1 LERRLYAAAPSTIR
15 LLSRARVKG
24 APMENRNRRLDI
36 VALLGIAAFL
46 IVPWYRVDDGFLAFG
61 WVGGFL
67 RDATTS
73 PGIFQIFSG
82 HWWLGVAAALMVCAG
97 GTRYIRDPAR
107 RGALL
112 VGIGALGVFFL
123 ALQGLAIGISGWSWA
138 WPEALFGTL
147 ADGQPSMGAGAV
159 LATVCFVL
167 LFSFG
172 LAERGV
178 MKGDAFVISAIA
190 LLVFLVA
197 IFVFYPV
204 GSMLVGAFQDVDGS
218 FKPDGFISNIQ
229 DPSVWSLG
237 CVVGGERCGVAW
249 RTLWLAIFTAAGAT
263 AMGLA
268 FALVATRTHFP
279 FKKGLRVITVLPII
293 TPPFVIGLA
302 LILLFG
308 RSGVVTQS
316 LSTLFGIEP
325 GRWLYGLT
333 GIWIAQVLSFTP
345 ISFLVLIGVVEG
357 VSPSMEEASQTL
369 RANRWR
375 TFWKVSLPLMT
386 PGIANAFLIGFIESM
401 ADFGNPMV
409 LGGSHGVLS
418 TEIFFAVVG
427 SQNDP
432 SRAAVLAMIL
442 LVFTLSAFLAQ
453 RFWLAGKNFSTVTGK
468 GDSGAHIALPRGLS
482 IAVHALVIPWMIFT
496 LVVYGMILFGGFV
509 KTWGLDNSLTFD
521 HYVHAF
527 SVTFRDGA
535 IAWTGVAWNSFWT
548 TMEIALISA
557 PLTAA
562 VGLLTAYLIVR
573 QRFFGR
579 NLFEF
584 ALMMSFAIPGTVI
597 GISYIMAFNLPPLEM
612 TGSALIL
619 VACFVFRNMPVGVRG
634 GVAAMSQLD
643 RSLDEASL
651 TLKANSFRTIRKVI
665 LPLLRPAINAALVY
679 SFVRAIT
686 SISAVI
692 FLVSAQYNM
701 ATSYIVGLVENGEY
715 GVAIAYSSA
724 LIVVMMVVIG
734 GFQLLVGER
743 RLRRENR
750 IALPVTASAAIP
762 LQEKTA

>member
-1 LERRLYAAAPSTIR
+1 MERSDRRLNIA
-15 LLSRARVKG
+15 
-24 APMENRNRRLDI
+24 
-36 VALLGIAAFL
+36 LGIGLAGL
-46 IVPWYRVDDGFLAFG
+46 VLVPWYRIEAGFYGLSWLKNFPTGSAEAPGILQAFEFGRWNLALIALIFA
-61 WVGGFL
+61 VAIAARFL
-67 RDATTS
+67 RVS
-73 PGIFQIFSG
+73 
-82 HWWLGVAAALMVCAG
+82 ALRSNLLIAAG
-97 GTRYIRDPAR
+97 GAGI
-107 RGALL
+107 LFL
-112 VGIGALGVFFL
+112 VW
-123 ALQGLAIGISGWSWA
+123 QGLAIGYTGWSWTIN
-138 WPEALFGTL
+138 ETLFGPL
-147 ADGQPSMGAGAV
+147 ADGQPSMGAGAGLTALALV
-159 LATVCFVL
+159 LFFA
-167 LFSFG
+167 FG

-178 MKGDAFVISAIA
+178 LRGDAFVVASIT

-204 GSMLVGAFQDVDGS
+204 GSMFVGAFQSFDGS
-218 FKPDGFISNIQ
+218 FDPSGFVRNIQ
-229 DPSVWSLG
+229 DPSIWSLD
-237 CVVGGERCGVAW
+237 CLVGGNRCGIAW
-249 RTLWLAIFTAAGAT
+249 RTFFLAVLTASGST
-263 AMGLA
+263 ILGLC
-268 FALVATRTHFP
+268 FALVATRTRFP
-279 FKKGLRVITVLPII
+279 FKRGLRLLTILPII

-308 RSGVVTQS
+308 RAGVVTQQIS
-316 LSTLFGIEP
+316 HIFGVEP

-369 RANRWR
+369 RADRWR
-375 TFWKVSLPLMT
+375 TFWRISLPLMK
-386 PGIANAFLIGFIESM
+386 PGLANAFLIGFIESM
-401 ADFGNPMV
+401 ADFGNPLV

-432 SRAAVLAMIL
+432 SRAAVLAIIL

-453 RFWLAGKNFSTVTGK
+453 RLWLAGKSFATVTGK
-468 GDSGAHIALPRGLS
+468 ADSGAHIALPRSLS
-482 IAVHALVIPWMIFT
+482 IGVHAIVIPWALFT
-496 LVVYGMILFGGFV
+496 LVVYGMILVGGFV
-509 KTWGLDNSLTFD
+509 RTWGLDNTLTFE
-521 HYVHAF
+521 HYQRAF
-527 SVTFRDGA
+527 SFAFENGA

-579 NLFEF
+579 SVFEF

-597 GISYIMAFNLPPLEM
+597 GISYVMAYNLPPLEM
-612 TGSALIL
+612 TGTALIL
-619 VACFVFRNMPVGVRG
+619 IACFVFRNMPVGVRG

-643 RSLDEASL
+643 KSLDEASL
-651 TLKANSFRTIRKVI
+651 TLRATSFRTIRKVI
-665 LPLLRPAINAALVY
+665 LPLLRPAIVAALVY

-715 GVAIAYSSA
+715 GVAVAYSSM
-724 LIVVMMVVIG
+724 LIVVMIVIIT

-750 IALPVTASAAIP
+750 VATAFVPAAVP
-762 LQEKTA
+762 QEKATP